1 MTVDDIFLKI
11 GYANWV
17 RVDAVRL
24 SGGIWVFWKDTV
36 VVDVIST
43 NPQFILLNVRDLLL
57 RLSVVYGSPNGILRD
72 KILEELY
79 CTKLNIQRPWLS
91 IGITTL

>member
-1 MTVDDIFLKI
+1 MTADDIFLKI

-17 RVDAVRL
+17 GVDAVRL